1 MNKPVILTD
10 HAVAEARRRG
20 ISEGTVFEVA
30 TTPEQRLAGRAERE
44 VRQSRII
51 DAASGKLQLIRV
63 IVDCGEDRDTVVTAY
78 RTSKVRKYWRNE

>member
-20 ISEGTVFEVA
+20 IRDETVFAVA
-30 TTPEQRLAGRAERE
+30 TTPEQRLSAHSNRE
-44 VRQSRII
+44 VRQSRAI
-51 DAASGKLQLIRV
+51 DPASGRLQLIRV
-63 IVDCGEDRDTVVTAY
+63 IVDLGEDRDTVVTAY